1 MNKKFVIGLLVLAVG
16 SFIFW
21 KKDNGEVEPEIAHTY
36 VMDPGTYIFKEKEKA
51 YDYLQARRKEDLPAM
66 AELKDNHD
74 FEEVPQIFQVTVR
87 QCNQDICKVNIDAAP
102 GNYNPDDLSQEELE
116 YIFEQD
122 FYVLVEDFEAG
133 NNRYDEEL
141 GY

>member
-1 MNKKFVIGLLVLAVG
+1 
-16 SFIFW
+16 
-21 KKDNGEVEPEIAHTY
+21 
-36 VMDPGTYIFKEKEKA
+36 
-51 YDYLQARRKEDLPAM
+51 M

-74 FEEVPQIFQVTVR
+74 FEKALQIFQVTVR

-122 FYVLVEDFEAG
+122 FYVLVEDFETD
-133 NNRYDEEL
+133 NNRYDEEFEREGL
-141 GY
+141 KF